1 MAMCGACPVGAG
13 ALSPQPPC
21 GNMVNTSAHQHSFR
35 HSVQMT
41 PGQQTFSVHTAAEQ
55 DQDYRKGLRRGAAN
69 LYWKPNGGLRSVL
82 RNISPRV
89 FKMESWCW
97 PRLCQRGNYCK
108 SYFSNEEAHLQ
119 PLFRK
124 HNHMDDFPLS
134 IFLGCGELSFYTLMS
149 SLSHYLPLTTYY
161 LTLFK
166 VSLFHMLHRK
176 SWVPTQVPTTDSAV
190 CLLGSVAFG
199 QEPQVKHMY
208 GRPFRNQTPLLSGAT
223 WTNRTSTQVIHPPVR
238 VKDQSTTYVMP
249 ETLQGSRR
257 FPQGHLLPVWASH
270 PLIPFPSTTRA
281 AAILRVHSDNSTSKP
296 PKVPQFVMDT
306 NINSLKFNI
315 KQDSIPSSYR
325 PSSCCN
331 HLNLQPLF
339 SRPRGFLAVEPAPSL
354 LECLS
359 LTPSL

>member
-97 PRLCQRGNYCK
+97 PRLCQTGNYCK

-315 KQDSIPSSYR
+315 KKDSIPSSW
-325 PSSCCN
+325 PSSRCN

-339 SRPRGFLAVEPAPSL
+339 SRPLGFLAVEPAPSL

>member
-1 MAMCGACPVGAG
+1 MCGACPVGAG

-21 GNMVNTSAHQHSFR
+21 GNMVNTSAHQHSFC

-89 FKMESWCW
+89 FKMESWCL

-176 SWVPTQVPTTDSAV
+176 S
-190 CLLGSVAFG
+190 
-199 QEPQVKHMY
+199 
-208 GRPFRNQTPLLSGAT
+208 
-223 WTNRTSTQVIHPPVR
+223 
-238 VKDQSTTYVMP
+238 
-249 ETLQGSRR
+249 
-257 FPQGHLLPVWASH
+257 
-270 PLIPFPSTTRA
+270 
-281 AAILRVHSDNSTSKP
+281 
-296 PKVPQFVMDT
+296 
-306 NINSLKFNI
+306 
-315 KQDSIPSSYR
+315 
-325 PSSCCN
+325 
-331 HLNLQPLF
+331 
-339 SRPRGFLAVEPAPSL
+339 
-354 LECLS
+354 
-359 LTPSL
+359 

>member
-1 MAMCGACPVGAG
+1 
-13 ALSPQPPC
+13 
-21 GNMVNTSAHQHSFR
+21 
-35 HSVQMT
+35 
-41 PGQQTFSVHTAAEQ
+41 
-55 DQDYRKGLRRGAAN
+55 
-69 LYWKPNGGLRSVL
+69 
-82 RNISPRV
+82 
-89 FKMESWCW
+89 
-97 PRLCQRGNYCK
+97 
-108 SYFSNEEAHLQ
+108 
-119 PLFRK
+119 
-124 HNHMDDFPLS
+124 
-134 IFLGCGELSFYTLMS
+134 
-149 SLSHYLPLTTYY
+149 
-161 LTLFK
+161 
-166 VSLFHMLHRK
+166 MLHRK
-176 SWVPTQVPTTDSAV
+176 SRVPTQVPTTDSAV

-238 VKDQSTTYVMP
+238 VKDQSTTDVMS
-249 ETLQGSRR
+249 ETLQGSRH
-257 FPQGHLLPVWASH
+257 FLQGHLLPVWASH

-315 KQDSIPSSYR
+315 KKDSIPSSYW
-325 PSSCCN
+325 PSSSCN

-339 SRPRGFLAVEPAPSL
+339 SRPLGFLAVEPAPSL